1 MSSSFINC
9 IQSNLIKHCWTPGG
23 LADSLWKSHL
33 GHSSV
38 LVYSFIHQ
46 LLFFN
51 AHPWD
56 LSQLSG
62 TLVYWCWILIELI
75 CVLMPYKII
84 YSWQVVS
91 CCKEELKKSISVNEK
106 SFVLFPFCFCTSRRL
121 CWFCDRMQRVPGIL
135 VTEPER
141 PQLRHNELRQ
151 LREERQFHRL
161 RAHGALDGN

>member
-33 GHSSV
+33 SHSSV

-62 TLVYWCWILIELI
+62 TLVCWCWILIELI
-75 CVLMPYKII
+75 CVLMPYKIV
-84 YSWQVVS
+84 YTWQVVS

-106 SFVLFPFCFCTSRRL
+106 SFVLFHFCFCTSGRL
-121 CWFCDRMQRVPGIL
+121 CWFCDSTLAGQQ
-135 VTEPER
+135 R
-141 PQLRHNELRQ
+141 PQLRNNEVRQ